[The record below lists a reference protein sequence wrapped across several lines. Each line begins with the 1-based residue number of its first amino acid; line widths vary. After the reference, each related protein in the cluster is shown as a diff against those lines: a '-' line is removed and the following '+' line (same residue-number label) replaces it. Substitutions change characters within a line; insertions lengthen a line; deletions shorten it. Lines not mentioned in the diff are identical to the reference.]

1 MFSKK
6 LFQKVMPFLTY
17 RDFSTRLESI
27 YLIECMIQN
36 TLLPNKNKYLDFEA
50 DFSFDSSH
58 KFSCHILRSR
68 KLGGN
73 SSLVQ

>member
-50 DFSFDSSH
+50 DFRALILLINFLVISS
-58 KFSCHILRSR
+58 
-68 KLGGN
+68 GQEN
-73 SSLVQ
+73 WEETQA